1 MAFSDYKDLLPTTRV
16 VSMSDLGKVSSRP
29 KSTQNTVPNMSMD
42 QRIDEYMATSK
53 HPKGSST
60 SVSSTTSEPSKL
72 AANVPVATTA
82 PVSAHVPVAT
92 TAPVLAS
99 VTVSHAAVASRA
111 TSKVKS
117 AASNTMHTAK
127 IASANATS
135 TKATTLTASATSC
148 ALAPDFAAPSSPA
161 FPYASDNY
169 ASRSF
174 AMDKD
179 SYQGAKAHDAY
190 TQVWQEYDAVL
201 GAYDEAHLE
210 RVDTTAPH
218 TQSVDSTVPH
228 TQSVDTSAPHAQSA
242 AASAMHA
249 QSVDT
254 LASHPQSMVMPPQD
268 EKVATASED
277 GAASS
282 DLSASSKDNAS
293 GTLDERATWVDAT
306 GYGDSVCVATVQH
319 EQEIDDSV
327 FLSQDSFDGVLV
339 SEASAIGTHA
349 PSANAASSQSLSDNA
364 QNSGSA
370 LSSTTAQDSATSEN
384 EELDF
389 DGILEAYEALQSE
402 SDNDEHYTSLKG
414 KDLSSGKGMPL
425 LEIQGGYGR
434 ALRATDSTAGFSDEV
449 APWEQGIPEE
459 LRKFIKNRN
468 EEDDDGPKY
477 TELENKRAQEALIE
491 HERISAEGH
500 KRLSVLENTAQWH
513 VDPKERREPT
523 GIKYTRSSYMKP
535 RGADEKEYYSGLR
548 RDFGAA
554 LQEIL
559 RATRVHVSRI
569 EDRNYQ
575 KLCFME
581 TQDGERFKLSVFYNK
596 KDLVSF
602 VQTSSELED
611 AKEVFYLLKN
621 LVGSSIHNI
630 QLKSD
635 EQVEA
640 YIEQTERDSNRLLK
654 RNKNLTLVDEDS
666 ALKAVKNNQLSAQ
679 GSVEAGMGTLVPFA
693 KRLNNILTPLGFKV
707 GAIEDK
713 NYLKQVE
720 LVSPQGNQLK
730 LSVYYKGNDKISSFK
745 FNKMP
750 PEDMEILKL
759 CLQSFEEQ
767 LLNTPLDLF
776 KAKSMKRTLHTRN
789 QCFMSMAATL
799 NLSAQPLF
807 LT

>member
-16 VSMSDLGKVSSRP
+16 VSMSDLGKVLSRP

-60 SVSSTTSEPSKL
+60 FASSTTSEPSKL
-72 AANVPVATTA
+72 VANVPV
-82 PVSAHVPVAT
+82 SANVPASAST
-92 TAPVLAS
+92 PVLAS
-99 VTVSHAAVASRA
+99 ATVSSAAVASST

-117 AASNTMHTAK
+117 SASKTTHTAK
-127 IASANATS
+127 RGSANATS
-135 TKATTLTASATSC
+135 TKATALEASATPC
-148 ALAPDFAAPSSPA
+148 ALAPDVAAPSSPA
-161 FPYASDNY
+161 RPYASENY

-179 SYQGAKAHDAY
+179 SYQGAKSHDAY

-210 RVDTTAPH
+210 RVDTTDPH
-218 TQSVDSTVPH
+218 AQSVDSTVPH
-228 TQSVDTSAPHAQSA
+228 TQSVDTSVPHT
-242 AASAMHA
+242 
-249 QSVDT
+249 QSVD
-254 LASHPQSMVMPPQD
+254 ASASYPKSMVMPPQD
-268 EKVATASED
+268 EKVATGSED
-277 GAASS
+277 GAASNDLSSSS
-282 DLSASSKDNAS
+282 DLSASSEVNAS
-293 GTLDERATWVDAT
+293 GAGDERAPWDDAT
-306 GYGDSVCVATVQH
+306 GHGDSVCVATVQH

-327 FLSQDSFDGVLV
+327 FVAQDSFDGVLV
-339 SEASAIGTHA
+339 SEASAVGTHT

-370 LSSTTAQDSATSEN
+370 LSSSSAQDSAASED
-384 EELDF
+384 EDLDF

-402 SDNDEHYTSLKG
+402 SDNDEHYASLKG

-425 LEIQGGYGR
+425 LETQGGYGR

-468 EEDDDGPKY
+468 EEDDDVPKY

-513 VDPKERREPT
+513 VDPKERREST

-535 RGADEKEYYSGLR
+535 RGAEEKEYYSGER

-596 KDLVSF
+596 RDLVSF

-654 RNKNLTLVDEDS
+654 RNKNLTLVDEDT

-679 GSVEAGMGTLVPFA
+679 GSVEAGMGTVVPFA

-776 KAKSMKRTLHTRN
+776 KAKSMKRTLHSRN
-789 QCFMSMAATL
+789 QCSMNMGAV
-799 NLSAQPLF
+799 SAP
-807 LT
+807 

>member
-53 HPKGSST
+53 PPKGSST
-60 SVSSTTSEPSKL
+60 SASSTTTVPSKL
-72 AANVPVATTA
+72 AATA
-82 PVSAHVPVAT
+82 PVSANVPVAA
-92 TAPVLAS
+92 TANVLAS
-99 VTVSHAAVASRA
+99 ATVSSAVASST
-111 TSKVKS
+111 TSKIKS
-117 AASNTMHTAK
+117 SASKTTHTAK
-127 IASANATS
+127 RGSANANS
-135 TKATTLTASATSC
+135 TKATTLAASAPPC
-148 ALAPDFAAPSSPA
+148 ALAPDVAAPSSPA
-161 FPYASDNY
+161 HPYASDNY

-174 AMDKD
+174 AMDND
-179 SYQGAKAHDAY
+179 SYQGAKSHDAY

-218 TQSVDSTVPH
+218 AQSVDSTVPH
-228 TQSVDTSAPHAQSA
+228 TQSVDTL
-242 AASAMHA
+242 
-249 QSVDT
+249 D
-254 LASHPQSMVMPPQD
+254 SHPQRMVMHQQD
-268 EKVATASED
+268 DKVATASED
-277 GAASS
+277 GAASNDLSSSS
-282 DLSASSKDNAS
+282 DLSASSEVNAS
-293 GTLDERATWVDAT
+293 GAGDERAPWDDAT
-306 GYGDSVCVATVQH
+306 GHGDSVCVATVQH

-327 FLSQDSFDGVLV
+327 FVAQDSFDGVVV
-339 SEASAIGTHA
+339 SEASAVGTHT

-370 LSSTTAQDSATSEN
+370 LSSSSAQDSAASED
-384 EELDF
+384 EDLDF
-389 DGILEAYEALQSE
+389 AGILEAYEALQSE
-402 SDNDEHYTSLKG
+402 SDNDEHYASLKG

-425 LEIQGGYGR
+425 LETQGGYGR

-468 EEDDDGPKY
+468 EEDDDDGPKY

-513 VDPKERREPT
+513 VDPKERREST

-535 RGADEKEYYSGLR
+535 RGAEEKEYYSGER

-596 KDLVSF
+596 RDLVSF

-654 RNKNLTLVDEDS
+654 RNKNLTLVDEDT

-679 GSVEAGMGTLVPFA
+679 GSVEAGMGTVVPFA

-776 KAKSMKRTLHTRN
+776 KAKSMKRTLHSRN
-789 QCFMSMAATL
+789 QCSMNMGAV
-799 NLSAQPLF
+799 SAP
-807 LT
+807 

>member
-60 SVSSTTSEPSKL
+60 SASSTPHVPSKL
-72 AANVPVATTA
+72 VANVPVSTNVTVSTT
-82 PVSAHVPVAT
+82 P
-92 TAPVLAS
+92 PVLAS
-99 VTVSHAAVASRA
+99 ATVSSAVASST

-117 AASNTMHTAK
+117 SASKTTHTAK
-127 IASANATS
+127 RGSANANS
-135 TKATTLTASATSC
+135 TKATTLAASAPPC
-148 ALAPDFAAPSSPA
+148 ALAPDVAAPSSPA
-161 FPYASDNY
+161 HPYASDNY

-174 AMDKD
+174 AMDND
-179 SYQGAKAHDAY
+179 SYQGAKSHDAY

-210 RVDTTAPH
+210 RVDTTDPH
-218 TQSVDSTVPH
+218 AQSVDSTVPH
-228 TQSVDTSAPHAQSA
+228 TQSVD
-242 AASAMHA
+242 ASA
-249 QSVDT
+249 SY
-254 LASHPQSMVMPPQD
+254 PKSMVMPPQD
-268 EKVATASED
+268 EKVATGSED
-277 GAASS
+277 GAASNDLSSSS
-282 DLSASSKDNAS
+282 DLSASSEVNAS
-293 GTLDERATWVDAT
+293 GAGDERAPWDDAT
-306 GYGDSVCVATVQH
+306 GHGDSVCVATVQH

-327 FLSQDSFDGVLV
+327 FVAQDSFDGVVV
-339 SEASAIGTHA
+339 SEASAVGTHT

-364 QNSGSA
+364 QNSGST
-370 LSSTTAQDSATSEN
+370 LSSSSAQESAASED

-402 SDNDEHYTSLKG
+402 SDNDEHYASLKG

-425 LEIQGGYGR
+425 LETQGGYGR

-535 RGADEKEYYSGLR
+535 RGAEEKEYYSGER

-596 KDLVSF
+596 RDLVSF

-654 RNKNLTLVDEDS
+654 RNKNLTLVDEDT

-679 GSVEAGMGTLVPFA
+679 GSVEAGMGTVVPFA

-776 KAKSMKRTLHTRN
+776 KAKSMKRTLHSRN
-789 QCFMSMAATL
+789 
-799 NLSAQPLF
+799 
-807 LT
+807 

>member
-29 KSTQNTVPNMSMD
+29 RSTQNTVPNMSMD

-60 SVSSTTSEPSKL
+60 SASSTPHVPSKL
-72 AANVPVATTA
+72 VANVPE
-82 PVSAHVPVAT
+82 SANVPASAST
-92 TAPVLAS
+92 PVLAS
-99 VTVSHAAVASRA
+99 ATVSSAVASST

-117 AASNTMHTAK
+117 SASKTTHTAK
-127 IASANATS
+127 RGSANANS
-135 TKATTLTASATSC
+135 TKATTLAASATPC
-148 ALAPDFAAPSSPA
+148 ALAPDVAAPSSPL
-161 FPYASDNY
+161 PYASENY

-179 SYQGAKAHDAY
+179 SYQGAKSHDAY

-218 TQSVDSTVPH
+218 AKCVDSTVPH
-228 TQSVDTSAPHAQSA
+228 TQSVDTSAPHT
-242 AASAMHA
+242 
-249 QSVDT
+249 QSVD
-254 LASHPQSMVMPPQD
+254 ASASYPKSMAMPPQD
-268 EKVATASED
+268 EKVATGSED
-277 GAASS
+277 GAASN
-282 DLSASSKDNAS
+282 DLSASSEVNAS
-293 GTLDERATWVDAT
+293 GAGDERAPWDDAT
-306 GYGDSVCVATVQH
+306 GHGDSVCVATVQH
-319 EQEIDDSV
+319 EQKIDDSDFV
-327 FLSQDSFDGVLV
+327 AQDSFDGVVV

-349 PSANAASSQSLSDNA
+349 PSANAASSQSVADNA
-364 QNSGSA
+364 HNSGSS
-370 LSSTTAQDSATSEN
+370 LSSSSAQDSAASED
-384 EELDF
+384 EDLDF

-402 SDNDEHYTSLKG
+402 SDNDEHYASLKG

-425 LEIQGGYGR
+425 LETQGGYGR

-513 VDPKERREPT
+513 VDPKERREST

-535 RGADEKEYYSGLR
+535 RGAEEKEYYSGER

-596 KDLVSF
+596 RDLVSF

-654 RNKNLTLVDEDS
+654 RNKNLTLVDEDT

-679 GSVEAGMGTLVPFA
+679 GSVEAGMGTVVPFA

-776 KAKSMKRTLHTRN
+776 KAKSMKRTLHSRN
-789 QCFMSMAATL
+789 QCSMNMGAV
-799 NLSAQPLF
+799 SAP
-807 LT
+807 

>member
-29 KSTQNTVPNMSMD
+29 KSTQNTVPKMSMD

-60 SVSSTTSEPSKL
+60 SVSSTTPEPSKL

-82 PVSAHVPVAT
+82 PVSANAPVAA

-99 VTVSHAAVASRA
+99 ATVSHAAVASRA

-127 IASANATS
+127 IASANTTS

-210 RVDTTAPH
+210 RVDT
-218 TQSVDSTVPH
+218 
-228 TQSVDTSAPHAQSA
+228 SATNAQSA

-282 DLSASSKDNAS
+282 DLSESSKDNAS
-293 GTLDERATWVDAT
+293 GTLDERAPWDDAT

-364 QNSGSA
+364 QNSDSA
-370 LSSTTAQDSATSEN
+370 LSSTSTQDSAASEN

-402 SDNDEHYTSLKG
+402 SDNDERYASLKG

-477 TELENKRAQEALIE
+477 TELENKRAQ
-491 HERISAEGH
+491 
-500 KRLSVLENTAQWH
+500 
-513 VDPKERREPT
+513 D
-523 GIKYTRSSYMKP
+523 
-535 RGADEKEYYSGLR
+535 
-548 RDFGAA
+548 
-554 LQEIL
+554 
-559 RATRVHVSRI
+559 
-569 EDRNYQ
+569 
-575 KLCFME
+575 
-581 TQDGERFKLSVFYNK
+581 
-596 KDLVSF
+596 
-602 VQTSSELED
+602 
-611 AKEVFYLLKN
+611 
-621 LVGSSIHNI
+621 I
-630 QLKSD
+630 Q
-635 EQVEA
+635 
-640 YIEQTERDSNRLLK
+640 N
-654 RNKNLTLVDEDS
+654 
-666 ALKAVKNNQLSAQ
+666 
-679 GSVEAGMGTLVPFA
+679 
-693 KRLNNILTPLGFKV
+693 
-707 GAIEDK
+707 
-713 NYLKQVE
+713 
-720 LVSPQGNQLK
+720 
-730 LSVYYKGNDKISSFK
+730 
-745 FNKMP
+745 
-750 PEDMEILKL
+750 
-759 CLQSFEEQ
+759 
-767 LLNTPLDLF
+767 
-776 KAKSMKRTLHTRN
+776 H
-789 QCFMSMAATL
+789 
-799 NLSAQPLF
+799 
-807 LT
+807 

>member
-29 KSTQNTVPNMSMD
+29 RSTQNTVPNMSMD

-60 SVSSTTSEPSKL
+60 SASSTPHVPSKL
-72 AANVPVATTA
+72 VANVPE
-82 PVSAHVPVAT
+82 SANVPASAST
-92 TAPVLAS
+92 PVLAS
-99 VTVSHAAVASRA
+99 ATVSSAVASST

-117 AASNTMHTAK
+117 SASKTTHTAK
-127 IASANATS
+127 RGSANANS
-135 TKATTLTASATSC
+135 TKATTLAASAPPC
-148 ALAPDFAAPSSPA
+148 ALAPDVAAPSSPA
-161 FPYASDNY
+161 HPYASDNY

-179 SYQGAKAHDAY
+179 SYQGAKSHDAY

-218 TQSVDSTVPH
+218 AKCVDSTVPH
-228 TQSVDTSAPHAQSA
+228 TQSVDTSAPHT
-242 AASAMHA
+242 
-249 QSVDT
+249 QSVD
-254 LASHPQSMVMPPQD
+254 ASASYPKSMAMPPQD
-268 EKVATASED
+268 EKVATGSED
-277 GAASS
+277 GAESS
-282 DLSASSKDNAS
+282 DLSASSEVNAS
-293 GTLDERATWVDAT
+293 GAGDERAPWDDAT
-306 GYGDSVCVATVQH
+306 GHGDSVCVATVQH
-319 EQEIDDSV
+319 EQKIDDSDFV
-327 FLSQDSFDGVLV
+327 AQDSFDGVVV

-370 LSSTTAQDSATSEN
+370 LSSSSAQDSAASED
-384 EELDF
+384 EDLDF

-402 SDNDEHYTSLKG
+402 SDNDEHYASLKG

-425 LEIQGGYGR
+425 LETQGGYGR

-513 VDPKERREPT
+513 VDPKERREST

-535 RGADEKEYYSGLR
+535 RGAEEKEYYSGER

-596 KDLVSF
+596 RDLVSF

-654 RNKNLTLVDEDS
+654 RNKNLTLVDEDT

-679 GSVEAGMGTLVPFA
+679 GSVEAGMGTVVPFA

-776 KAKSMKRTLHTRN
+776 KAKSMKRTLHSRN
-789 QCFMSMAATL
+789 QCSMNMGAV
-799 NLSAQPLF
+799 SAPNAICNH
-807 LT
+807 

>member
-53 HPKGSST
+53 PPKGSST
-60 SVSSTTSEPSKL
+60 SASSTTTVPSKL
-72 AANVPVATTA
+72 AATA
-82 PVSAHVPVAT
+82 PVSANVPVAA
-92 TAPVLAS
+92 TANVLAS
-99 VTVSHAAVASRA
+99 ATVSSAVASST
-111 TSKVKS
+111 TSKIKS
-117 AASNTMHTAK
+117 SASKTTHTAK
-127 IASANATS
+127 RGSANANS
-135 TKATTLTASATSC
+135 TKATTLAASATPC
-148 ALAPDFAAPSSPA
+148 ALAPDVAAPSSPL
-161 FPYASDNY
+161 PYASENY

-174 AMDKD
+174 AMDND
-179 SYQGAKAHDAY
+179 SYKGAKAHDAY

-228 TQSVDTSAPHAQSA
+228 TQSVDTSVPHT
-242 AASAMHA
+242 
-249 QSVDT
+249 QSVD
-254 LASHPQSMVMPPQD
+254 ASASYPKSMVMPPQD
-268 EKVATASED
+268 EKVATGSED
-277 GAASS
+277 GAASNDLSSSS
-282 DLSASSKDNAS
+282 DLSASSEVNAS
-293 GTLDERATWVDAT
+293 GAGDERAPWDDAT
-306 GYGDSVCVATVQH
+306 GHGDSVCVATVQH

-327 FLSQDSFDGVLV
+327 FVAQDSFDGVVV
-339 SEASAIGTHA
+339 SEASAVGTHT

-364 QNSGSA
+364 QNSGST
-370 LSSTTAQDSATSEN
+370 LSSSYAQDSAASED
-384 EELDF
+384 EDLDF

-402 SDNDEHYTSLKG
+402 SDNDEHYASLKG

-425 LEIQGGYGR
+425 LETQGGYGR

-535 RGADEKEYYSGLR
+535 RGAEEKEYYSGER

-596 KDLVSF
+596 RDLVSF

-654 RNKNLTLVDEDS
+654 RNKNLTLVDEDT

-679 GSVEAGMGTLVPFA
+679 GSVEAGMGTVVPFA

-776 KAKSMKRTLHTRN
+776 KAKSMKRTLHSRN
-789 QCFMSMAATL
+789 
-799 NLSAQPLF
+799 
-807 LT
+807 

>member
-29 KSTQNTVPNMSMD
+29 RSTQNTVPNMSMD

-60 SVSSTTSEPSKL
+60 SASSTTSEPSKL
-72 AANVPVATTA
+72 VANVPV
-82 PVSAHVPVAT
+82 SANVPASAST
-92 TAPVLAS
+92 PVLAS
-99 VTVSHAAVASRA
+99 ATVSSAVASST

-117 AASNTMHTAK
+117 SASKTTHTAK
-127 IASANATS
+127 RGSANATS
-135 TKATTLTASATSC
+135 TKATALEASATPC
-148 ALAPDFAAPSSPA
+148 ALAPDVAAPSSPA
-161 FPYASDNY
+161 RPYASENY

-179 SYQGAKAHDAY
+179 SYQGAKSHDAY

-218 TQSVDSTVPH
+218 AQSVDSTVPH
-228 TQSVDTSAPHAQSA
+228 TQSVDTL
-242 AASAMHA
+242 
-249 QSVDT
+249 D
-254 LASHPQSMVMPPQD
+254 SHPQRMVMHQQD
-268 EKVATASED
+268 DKVATASED
-277 GAASS
+277 GAASNDLSSSS
-282 DLSASSKDNAS
+282 DLSASSEVNAS
-293 GTLDERATWVDAT
+293 GAGDERAPWDDAT
-306 GYGDSVCVATVQH
+306 GHGDSVCVATVQH
-319 EQEIDDSV
+319 EHEHEQKIDDSV
-327 FLSQDSFDGVLV
+327 FVAQDSFDGVLV

-370 LSSTTAQDSATSEN
+370 LSSSSAQDSAASED
-384 EELDF
+384 EDLDF

-402 SDNDEHYTSLKG
+402 SDNDEHYASLKG

-425 LEIQGGYGR
+425 LETQGGYGR

-468 EEDDDGPKY
+468 EEDDDDGPKY

-535 RGADEKEYYSGLR
+535 RGAEEKEYYSGER

-596 KDLVSF
+596 RDLVSF

-654 RNKNLTLVDEDS
+654 RNKNLTLVDEDT

-679 GSVEAGMGTLVPFA
+679 GSVEAGMGTVVPFA

-776 KAKSMKRTLHTRN
+776 KAKSMKRTLHSRN
-789 QCFMSMAATL
+789 QCSMNMGAV
-799 NLSAQPLF
+799 SAPNAICNH
-807 LT
+807 

>member
-29 KSTQNTVPNMSMD
+29 RSTQNTVPNMSMD

-60 SVSSTTSEPSKL
+60 SASSTPHVPSKLVANIPVSANVPASASTPVLASATVSSAVASSTTSKIKSSASK
-72 AANVPVATTA
+72 TT
-82 PVSAHVPVAT
+82 
-92 TAPVLAS
+92 
-99 VTVSHAAVASRA
+99 
-111 TSKVKS
+111 
-117 AASNTMHTAK
+117 HTAK
-127 IASANATS
+127 RGSANANS
-135 TKATTLTASATSC
+135 TKDTALSALATPC
-148 ALAPDFAAPSSPA
+148 ALAPDVAAPSSPA
-161 FPYASDNY
+161 HPYASENY

-179 SYQGAKAHDAY
+179 SYQGAKSHDAY

-210 RVDTTAPH
+210 RVDTTDPH
-218 TQSVDSTVPH
+218 AQSVDSTVPH
-228 TQSVDTSAPHAQSA
+228 TQSVDTSVPHT
-242 AASAMHA
+242 
-249 QSVDT
+249 QSVD
-254 LASHPQSMVMPPQD
+254 ASASYPKSMVMPPQD
-268 EKVATASED
+268 EKVATGSED
-277 GAASS
+277 GAASNDLSSSS
-282 DLSASSKDNAS
+282 DLSASSEVNAS
-293 GTLDERATWVDAT
+293 GAGDERAPWDDAT
-306 GYGDSVCVATVQH
+306 GHGDSVCVATVQYEH

-327 FLSQDSFDGVLV
+327 FVAQDSFDGVVV
-339 SEASAIGTHA
+339 SEASTIGTHA

-370 LSSTTAQDSATSEN
+370 LSSSSAQDSAASED
-384 EELDF
+384 EDLDF

-402 SDNDEHYTSLKG
+402 SDNDEHYASLKG

-425 LEIQGGYGR
+425 LETQGGYGR

-468 EEDDDGPKY
+468 EEDDEGPKY

-513 VDPKERREPT
+513 VDPKERREST

-535 RGADEKEYYSGLR
+535 RGAEEKEYYSGER

-581 TQDGERFKLSVFYNK
+581 TQDGDRFKLSVFYNK
-596 KDLVSF
+596 RDLVSF

-654 RNKNLTLVDEDS
+654 RNKNLTLVDEDT

-679 GSVEAGMGTLVPFA
+679 GSVEAGMGTVVPFA

-776 KAKSMKRTLHTRN
+776 KAKSMKRTLHSRK
-789 QCFMSMAATL
+789 QCSMNMGAV
-799 NLSAQPLF
+799 SAPNAICNH
-807 LT
+807 

>member
-29 KSTQNTVPNMSMD
+29 RSTQNTVPNMSMD

-60 SVSSTTSEPSKL
+60 SASSTPHVPSKL
-72 AANVPVATTA
+72 VANVPV
-82 PVSAHVPVAT
+82 SANVPASAST
-92 TAPVLAS
+92 PVLAS
-99 VTVSHAAVASRA
+99 ATVSSVVASST

-117 AASNTMHTAK
+117 SASKTTHTAK
-127 IASANATS
+127 RGSANANS
-135 TKATTLTASATSC
+135 TRATTLAASAPPC
-148 ALAPDFAAPSSPA
+148 ALAPDVAAPSSPA
-161 FPYASDNY
+161 HPYASDNY

-179 SYQGAKAHDAY
+179 CYQGAKSHDAY

-210 RVDTTAPH
+210 RVDTTDPH
-218 TQSVDSTVPH
+218 AQSVDSTVPH
-228 TQSVDTSAPHAQSA
+228 TQSVD
-242 AASAMHA
+242 ASA
-249 QSVDT
+249 SY
-254 LASHPQSMVMPPQD
+254 PKSMVMPPQD
-268 EKVATASED
+268 EKVATGSED
-277 GAASS
+277 GAASNDLSTSS
-282 DLSASSKDNAS
+282 DLSASSEVNAS
-293 GTLDERATWVDAT
+293 GAGDERAPWDDAT
-306 GYGDSVCVATVQH
+306 GHGDSVCVATVQH

-327 FLSQDSFDGVLV
+327 FVAQDSFDGVVV
-339 SEASAIGTHA
+339 SEASAVGTHT
-349 PSANAASSQSLSDNA
+349 PSANAASSQSVADNA
-364 QNSGSA
+364 HNSGSS
-370 LSSTTAQDSATSEN
+370 LSTSSLQESAASED
-384 EELDF
+384 EDLDF

-402 SDNDEHYTSLKG
+402 SDNDEHYASLKG

-425 LEIQGGYGR
+425 LETQGGYGR

-513 VDPKERREPT
+513 VDPKERREST

-535 RGADEKEYYSGLR
+535 RGAEEKEYYSGER
-548 RDFGAA
+548 RNFGAA

-596 KDLVSF
+596 RDLVSF

-654 RNKNLTLVDEDS
+654 RNKNLTLVDEDT

-679 GSVEAGMGTLVPFA
+679 GSVEAGMGTVVPFA

-776 KAKSMKRTLHTRN
+776 KAKSMKRTLHSRN
-789 QCFMSMAATL
+789 
-799 NLSAQPLF
+799 
-807 LT
+807 

>member
-29 KSTQNTVPNMSMD
+29 RSTQNTVPNMSME

-53 HPKGSST
+53 PPKGSST
-60 SVSSTTSEPSKL
+60 SASSTPHVPSKL
-72 AANVPVATTA
+72 AATA
-82 PVSAHVPVAT
+82 PVSANVPVST

-99 VTVSHAAVASRA
+99 ATVSSAAVASST

-117 AASNTMHTAK
+117 SASKTTHTAK
-127 IASANATS
+127 RGSANATS
-135 TKATTLTASATSC
+135 TKATALEASATPC
-148 ALAPDFAAPSSPA
+148 ALAPDVAAPSSPA
-161 FPYASDNY
+161 RPYASENY

-179 SYQGAKAHDAY
+179 SYQGAKSHDAY

-218 TQSVDSTVPH
+218 AHSVDASTTH
-228 TQSVDTSAPHAQSA
+228 AQSVDTSAPHT
-242 AASAMHA
+242 
-249 QSVDT
+249 QSVD
-254 LASHPQSMVMPPQD
+254 ASASYPKSMVMHPQD
-268 EKVATASED
+268 DKVATGSED
-277 GAASS
+277 GAASNDLSSSS
-282 DLSASSKDNAS
+282 DLSASSEVNAS
-293 GTLDERATWVDAT
+293 GAGDERAPWDDAT
-306 GYGDSVCVATVQH
+306 GHGDSVCVATVQH

-327 FLSQDSFDGVLV
+327 FVAQDSFDGVLV
-339 SEASAIGTHA
+339 SEASALGTHA

-364 QNSGSA
+364 QNSGST
-370 LSSTTAQDSATSEN
+370 LSSSSAQNSAASED

-402 SDNDEHYTSLKG
+402 SDNDEHYASLKG

-425 LEIQGGYGR
+425 LETQGGYGR

-535 RGADEKEYYSGLR
+535 RGAEEKEYYSGER

-581 TQDGERFKLSVFYNK
+581 TQDGDRFKLSVFYNK
-596 KDLVSF
+596 RDLVSF

-654 RNKNLTLVDEDS
+654 RNKNLTLVDEDT

-679 GSVEAGMGTLVPFA
+679 GSVEAGMGTVVPFA

-776 KAKSMKRTLHTRN
+776 KAKSMKRTLHSRN
-789 QCFMSMAATL
+789 QCSMNMGAV
-799 NLSAQPLF
+799 SAP
-807 LT
+807 

>member
-42 QRIDEYMATSK
+42 QRIDEYIATSK

-60 SVSSTTSEPSKL
+60 SASSTPHVPSKL

-82 PVSAHVPVAT
+82 PVSANAPVAATAPVSANVPVAA

-99 VTVSHAAVASRA
+99 ATVSHAAVASRA

-148 ALAPDFAAPSSPA
+148 ALAPVFAAPSSPA

-210 RVDTTAPH
+210 I
-218 TQSVDSTVPH
+218 
-228 TQSVDTSAPHAQSA
+228 VDTSATNAQSA
-242 AASAMHA
+242 
-249 QSVDT
+249 DT

-282 DLSASSKDNAS
+282 DLSESSKDNAS
-293 GTLDERATWVDAT
+293 GTLDERAPWDDAT

-327 FLSQDSFDGVLV
+327 YLSQDSFDGVLV

-370 LSSTTAQDSATSEN
+370 LSSTSAQDSAASEN

-402 SDNDEHYTSLKG
+402 SDNDERYASLKG

-434 ALRATDSTAGFSDEV
+434 ALRATDSTAGFSDDV

-654 RNKNLTLVDEDS
+654 RNKNLTLVDEDT

-679 GSVEAGMGTLVPFA
+679 GSVEAGMGTVVPFA

-720 LVSPQGNQLK
+720 LVSPKGNQLK

-750 PEDMEILKL
+750 SEDMEILKL

-789 QCFMSMAATL
+789 QCFMSMPAIGA
-799 NLSAQPLF
+799 P
-807 LT
+807 

>member
-29 KSTQNTVPNMSMD
+29 KSTQNTVPNMSME

-60 SVSSTTSEPSKL
+60 SASSPTPEPSKL
-72 AANVPVATTA
+72 AANVPVAATA
-82 PVSAHVPVAT
+82 PVSA

-99 VTVSHAAVASRA
+99 TTVSSAVASST

-117 AASNTMHTAK
+117 SASKTMHTAK
-127 IASANATS
+127 SASANATS
-135 TKATTLTASATSC
+135 TKATVLEASAPPCT
-148 ALAPDFAAPSSPA
+148 LAPDVAAPSSPA
-161 FPYASDNY
+161 HLYVSENY

-174 AMDKD
+174 AMDND
-179 SYQGAKAHDAY
+179 SYKGAKAHDAY

-218 TQSVDSTVPH
+218 AKSVDSTVPH

-242 AASAMHA
+242 DAS
-249 QSVDT
+249 
-254 LASHPQSMVMPPQD
+254 ASHPKSMVMPPQD
-268 EKVATASED
+268 KKVATDSED
-277 GAASS
+277 GAASN
-282 DLSASSKDNAS
+282 DLSASSEVNAS
-293 GTLDERATWVDAT
+293 GAGDERAPWDDAT
-306 GYGDSVCVATVQH
+306 GHGDSVCVATVQH
-319 EQEIDDSV
+319 EQKIDDSV
-327 FLSQDSFDGVLV
+327 FVAQDSFDGVVV
-339 SEASAIGTHA
+339 SEASAVGTHT

-364 QNSGSA
+364 QNSGST
-370 LSSTTAQDSATSEN
+370 LSSSSAQNSAASED

-402 SDNDEHYTSLKG
+402 SDNDEHYASLKG

-425 LEIQGGYGR
+425 LETQGGYGR

-513 VDPKERREPT
+513 VDPKERREST

-535 RGADEKEYYSGLR
+535 RGAEEKEYYSGLR

-596 KDLVSF
+596 RDLVSF

-640 YIEQTERDSNRLLK
+640 YIEQNERDSNRLLK
-654 RNKNLTLVDEDS
+654 RNKNLTLVDEDT

-679 GSVEAGMGTLVPFA
+679 GSVEAGMGTVVPFA

-776 KAKSMKRTLHTRN
+776 KAKSMKRTLHSRN
-789 QCFMSMAATL
+789 
-799 NLSAQPLF
+799 
-807 LT
+807 

>member
-60 SVSSTTSEPSKL
+60 FASSTTSEPSKL
-72 AANVPVATTA
+72 AAAALVSANVPVSATA
-82 PVSAHVPVAT
+82 PVSANVPASAST
-92 TAPVLAS
+92 PVLAS
-99 VTVSHAAVASRA
+99 ATVSSAAVDSST

-117 AASNTMHTAK
+117 SASKTTHTAK
-127 IASANATS
+127 IASANANS
-135 TKATTLTASATSC
+135 TKDTALS
-148 ALAPDFAAPSSPA
+148 ALATPCASSPAVAAPSSPA
-161 FPYASDNY
+161 RSYASENY

-174 AMDKD
+174 AMDND
-179 SYQGAKAHDAY
+179 SYKGAKAHDAY

-210 RVDTTAPH
+210 RVDISAPH
-218 TQSVDSTVPH
+218 AQSVDSTVPH

-242 AASAMHA
+242 DAS
-249 QSVDT
+249 
-254 LASHPQSMVMPPQD
+254 ASHPKSMVMHPQD
-268 EKVATASED
+268 DKVATGSDD
-277 GAASS
+277 GAASN
-282 DLSASSKDNAS
+282 DLSASRDLSASGEVNAS
-293 GTLDERATWVDAT
+293 GAGDERAPWDDAT
-306 GYGDSVCVATVQH
+306 GHGDSVCVATVQH
-319 EQEIDDSV
+319 EQDHEQKIDDSV
-327 FLSQDSFDGVLV
+327 FVAQDSFDGVVV

-349 PSANAASSQSLSDNA
+349 PSANAVNSQSLSDNA
-364 QNSGSA
+364 KNSGSA
-370 LSSTTAQDSATSEN
+370 LSSSSAQESAASED

-402 SDNDEHYTSLKG
+402 SDNDEHYASLKG

-425 LEIQGGYGR
+425 LETQGGYGR

-535 RGADEKEYYSGLR
+535 RGTEEKEYYSGER

-596 KDLVSF
+596 RDLVSF

-654 RNKNLTLVDEDS
+654 RNKNLTLVDEDT

-679 GSVEAGMGTLVPFA
+679 GSVEAGMGTVVPFA

-730 LSVYYKGNDKISSFK
+730 LSVYYKGNEKISSFK

-750 PEDMEILKL
+750 PEDMETLKL

-776 KAKSMKRTLHTRN
+776 KAKSMKRTLHSRN
-789 QCFMSMAATL
+789 
-799 NLSAQPLF
+799 
-807 LT
+807 

>member
-29 KSTQNTVPNMSMD
+29 KSTQNIVPNMSMD

-60 SVSSTTSEPSKL
+60 FASSTTSEPSKL
-72 AANVPVATTA
+72 AANVPV
-82 PVSAHVPVAT
+82 SANVPASAST
-92 TAPVLAS
+92 PVLAS
-99 VTVSHAAVASRA
+99 ATVSSAVASST

-117 AASNTMHTAK
+117 SASKTTHTAK
-127 IASANATS
+127 RGSANANS
-135 TKATTLTASATSC
+135 TKATTLAASAPPC
-148 ALAPDFAAPSSPA
+148 ALAPDVAAPSSPA
-161 FPYASDNY
+161 HPYASDNY

-179 SYQGAKAHDAY
+179 SYQGAKSHDAY

-210 RVDTTAPH
+210 RVDTTDPH
-218 TQSVDSTVPH
+218 AQSVDTSVPH
-228 TQSVDTSAPHAQSA
+228 TQSVD
-242 AASAMHA
+242 ASA
-249 QSVDT
+249 SY
-254 LASHPQSMVMPPQD
+254 PKSMVMPPQD
-268 EKVATASED
+268 EKVATGSED
-277 GAASS
+277 GAESS
-282 DLSASSKDNAS
+282 DLSASSEVNAS
-293 GTLDERATWVDAT
+293 GAGDERAPWDDAT
-306 GYGDSVCVATVQH
+306 GHGDSVCVATVHHEQ
-319 EQEIDDSV
+319 EQEIDDPV
-327 FLSQDSFDGVLV
+327 FVAQDSFDGVLV

-370 LSSTTAQDSATSEN
+370 LSSSSAQDSAASED
-384 EELDF
+384 EDLDF

-402 SDNDEHYTSLKG
+402 SDNDEHYASLKG

-425 LEIQGGYGR
+425 LETQGGYGR

-468 EEDDDGPKY
+468 EEDDDDGPKY

-535 RGADEKEYYSGLR
+535 RGAEEKEYYSGERL
-548 RDFGAA
+548 DFGAA

-596 KDLVSF
+596 RDLVSF

-640 YIEQTERDSNRLLK
+640 YIEQNERDSNRLLK
-654 RNKNLTLVDEDS
+654 RNKNLTLVDEDT

-679 GSVEAGMGTLVPFA
+679 GSVEAGMGTVVPFA

-776 KAKSMKRTLHTRN
+776 KAKSMKRTLHSRN
-789 QCFMSMAATL
+789 QCSMNMGAV
-799 NLSAQPLF
+799 SAP
-807 LT
+807 

>member
-60 SVSSTTSEPSKL
+60 SVSSTTPEPSKL
-72 AANVPVATTA
+72 AANVPVAATA

-92 TAPVLAS
+92 TAPVSAS
-99 VTVSHAAVASRA
+99 ATVSHAAVASRA

-148 ALAPDFAAPSSPA
+148 ALAPVFAAPSSPA

-210 RVDTTAPH
+210 RVDT
-218 TQSVDSTVPH
+218 
-228 TQSVDTSAPHAQSA
+228 SATNAQSA

-268 EKVATASED
+268 ENVATASED
-277 GAASS
+277 EAASS
-282 DLSASSKDNAS
+282 DLPASSKDNVS
-293 GTLDERATWVDAT
+293 GTLDERAPWDDAT
-306 GYGDSVCVATVQH
+306 GYGDSVCVASVQH

-370 LSSTTAQDSATSEN
+370 LSSTSAQDSAASEN

-402 SDNDEHYTSLKG
+402 GGNEEHYASLKG

-500 KRLSVLENTAQWH
+500 KRLSALENTAQWH
-513 VDPKERREPT
+513 VDPKVRREPT

-640 YIEQTERDSNRLLK
+640 YIEQTQRDSNRLLK
-654 RNKNLTLVDEDS
+654 RNKNLTLVDEDT

-679 GSVEAGMGTLVPFA
+679 GSVEAGMGTVVPFA

-789 QCFMSMAATL
+789 QCSMSIVAI
-799 NLSAQPLF
+799 SAP
-807 LT
+807 

>member
-29 KSTQNTVPNMSMD
+29 RSTQNTVPNMSMD

-60 SVSSTTSEPSKL
+60 FASSTTSEPLKL
-72 AANVPVATTA
+72 AANVPV
-82 PVSAHVPVAT
+82 SANVPASAST
-92 TAPVLAS
+92 PVLAS
-99 VTVSHAAVASRA
+99 ATVSSAVASST

-117 AASNTMHTAK
+117 SASKTTHTAK
-127 IASANATS
+127 RGSANANS
-135 TKATTLTASATSC
+135 TKATTLAASAPPC
-148 ALAPDFAAPSSPA
+148 ALAPDVAAPSSPA
-161 FPYASDNY
+161 HPYASDNY

-179 SYQGAKAHDAY
+179 SYQGAKSHDAY

-218 TQSVDSTVPH
+218 A
-228 TQSVDTSAPHAQSA
+228 QSVDTSVPHTQCVD
-242 AASAMHA
+242 ASA
-249 QSVDT
+249 SY
-254 LASHPQSMVMPPQD
+254 PKSMVMPPQD
-268 EKVATASED
+268 EKVATGSED
-277 GAASS
+277 GAASNDLSSSS
-282 DLSASSKDNAS
+282 DLSASSEVNAS
-293 GTLDERATWVDAT
+293 GAGDERAPWDDAT
-306 GYGDSVCVATVQH
+306 GHGDSVCVATVHHEQ

-327 FLSQDSFDGVLV
+327 FVAQDSFDGVLV

-370 LSSTTAQDSATSEN
+370 LSSSSAQDSAASED

-402 SDNDEHYTSLKG
+402 SDNDEHYASLKG

-425 LEIQGGYGR
+425 LETQGGYGR

-459 LRKFIKNRN
+459 LRKFIKNKN

-513 VDPKERREPT
+513 VDPKERREST

-535 RGADEKEYYSGLR
+535 RGAEEKEYYSGER

-581 TQDGERFKLSVFYNK
+581 TQDGDRFKLSVFYNK
-596 KDLVSF
+596 RDLVSF

-654 RNKNLTLVDEDS
+654 RNKNLTLVDEDT

-679 GSVEAGMGTLVPFA
+679 GSVEAGMGTVVPFA

-776 KAKSMKRTLHTRN
+776 KAKSMKRTLHSRN
-789 QCFMSMAATL
+789 
-799 NLSAQPLF
+799 
-807 LT
+807 

>member
-60 SVSSTTSEPSKL
+60 FASSTTSEPSKL
-72 AANVPVATTA
+72 AATALVSANVPV
-82 PVSAHVPVAT
+82 SA

-99 VTVSHAAVASRA
+99 ATVSSAVASST

-117 AASNTMHTAK
+117 SASKTTHTAK
-127 IASANATS
+127 RGSSNAAS
-135 TKATTLTASATSC
+135 TKATTLAASVTPC
-148 ALAPDFAAPSSPA
+148 ALAPDVAAPSSPA
-161 FPYASDNY
+161 RPYVSENY

-210 RVDTTAPH
+210 RVDTTATH
-218 TQSVDSTVPH
+218 AKSADNTVPH
-228 TQSVDTSAPHAQSA
+228 TQSVDTL
-242 AASAMHA
+242 
-249 QSVDT
+249 D
-254 LASHPQSMVMPPQD
+254 SHPQRMVMHQQD
-268 EKVATASED
+268 DKVATASED

-282 DLSASSKDNAS
+282 DLSASGEVNAS
-293 GTLDERATWVDAT
+293 GAGDERAPWDDAT
-306 GYGDSVCVATVQH
+306 GHGDSVCVATVHHEQ

-327 FLSQDSFDGVLV
+327 FVAQDSFDGVVV
-339 SEASAIGTHA
+339 SEASAIGSHA

-364 QNSGSA
+364 QNSGST
-370 LSSTTAQDSATSEN
+370 LSSSSAQNSAASED

-402 SDNDEHYTSLKG
+402 SDNDEHYASLKG

-425 LEIQGGYGR
+425 LETQGGYGR

-500 KRLSVLENTAQWH
+500 KRLSVLENTAKWH

-535 RGADEKEYYSGLR
+535 RGAEEKEYYSGER

-596 KDLVSF
+596 RDLVSF

-654 RNKNLTLVDEDS
+654 RNKNLTLVDEDT

-679 GSVEAGMGTLVPFA
+679 GSVEAGMGTVVPFA

-730 LSVYYKGNDKISSFK
+730 LSVYYKGNEKISSFK

-776 KAKSMKRTLHTRN
+776 KAKSMKRTLHSRN
-789 QCFMSMAATL
+789 QCSMNMGAV
-799 NLSAQPLF
+799 SAPNAICNH
-807 LT
+807 

>member
-29 KSTQNTVPNMSMD
+29 RSAQNTVPNMSMD

-60 SVSSTTSEPSKL
+60 SASSTTSEPSKL
-72 AANVPVATTA
+72 VANVPVSTNVTVSTT
-82 PVSAHVPVAT
+82 P
-92 TAPVLAS
+92 PVLAS
-99 VTVSHAAVASRA
+99 ATVSSAVASST
-111 TSKVKS
+111 TSKIKLS
-117 AASNTMHTAK
+117 ASKTTHTAK
-127 IASANATS
+127 RGSSNANSTKDTALSASAPP
-135 TKATTLTASATSC
+135 C
-148 ALAPDFAAPSSPA
+148 ALAPDVAAPSSPA
-161 FPYASDNY
+161 RPYASENY

-179 SYQGAKAHDAY
+179 SYQGAKSHDAY

-218 TQSVDSTVPH
+218 AQSVDTSVPH
-228 TQSVDTSAPHAQSA
+228 TQSVD
-242 AASAMHA
+242 ASA
-249 QSVDT
+249 SY
-254 LASHPQSMVMPPQD
+254 PKSMVMPPQD
-268 EKVATASED
+268 EKVATDSED

-282 DLSASSKDNAS
+282 DLSASSEVNAS
-293 GTLDERATWVDAT
+293 GAGDERAPWDDAT
-306 GYGDSVCVATVQH
+306 GHGDSVCVATVQH

-327 FLSQDSFDGVLV
+327 FVAQDSFDGVVV

-370 LSSTTAQDSATSEN
+370 LSSSSAQDSAASED
-384 EELDF
+384 EDLDF

-402 SDNDEHYTSLKG
+402 SDNDEHYASLKG

-425 LEIQGGYGR
+425 LETQGGYGR

-513 VDPKERREPT
+513 VDPKERREST

-535 RGADEKEYYSGLR
+535 RGAEEKEYYSGER

-596 KDLVSF
+596 RDLVSF

-654 RNKNLTLVDEDS
+654 RNKNLTLVDEDT

-679 GSVEAGMGTLVPFA
+679 GSVEAGMGTVVPFA

-776 KAKSMKRTLHTRN
+776 KAKSMKRTLHSRN
-789 QCFMSMAATL
+789 
-799 NLSAQPLF
+799 
-807 LT
+807 

>member
-60 SVSSTTSEPSKL
+60 SASSTTPVPSKL
-72 AANVPVATTA
+72 AATA
-82 PVSAHVPVAT
+82 PVSANVPVST

-99 VTVSHAAVASRA
+99 ATVSSAAVASST

-117 AASNTMHTAK
+117 SASKTTHTAK
-127 IASANATS
+127 RGSANATS
-135 TKATTLTASATSC
+135 TKATALEASATPC
-148 ALAPDFAAPSSPA
+148 ALAPDVAAPSSPA
-161 FPYASDNY
+161 RPYASENY

-179 SYQGAKAHDAY
+179 SYQGAKSHDAY

-218 TQSVDSTVPH
+218 AHSVDASTTH
-228 TQSVDTSAPHAQSA
+228 AQSVDTSAPHT
-242 AASAMHA
+242 
-249 QSVDT
+249 QSVD
-254 LASHPQSMVMPPQD
+254 ASASYPKSMVMHPQD
-268 EKVATASED
+268 DKVATGSED
-277 GAASS
+277 GAASNDLSSSS
-282 DLSASSKDNAS
+282 DLSASSEVNAS
-293 GTLDERATWVDAT
+293 GAGDERAPWDDAT
-306 GYGDSVCVATVQH
+306 GHGDSVCVATVQH

-327 FLSQDSFDGVLV
+327 FVAQDSFDGVLV
-339 SEASAIGTHA
+339 SEASALGTHA

-364 QNSGSA
+364 QNSGST
-370 LSSTTAQDSATSEN
+370 LSSSSAQNSAASED

-402 SDNDEHYTSLKG
+402 SDNDEHYASLKG

-425 LEIQGGYGR
+425 LETQGGYGR

-535 RGADEKEYYSGLR
+535 RGAEEKEYYSGER

-581 TQDGERFKLSVFYNK
+581 TQDGDRFKLSVFYNK
-596 KDLVSF
+596 RDLVSF

-654 RNKNLTLVDEDS
+654 RNKNLTLVDEDT

-679 GSVEAGMGTLVPFA
+679 GSVEAGMGTVVPFA

-776 KAKSMKRTLHTRN
+776 KAKSMKRTLHSRN
-789 QCFMSMAATL
+789 
-799 NLSAQPLF
+799 
-807 LT
+807 

>member
-29 KSTQNTVPNMSMD
+29 RSTQNTVPNMSMD

-53 HPKGSST
+53 LPKGSST
-60 SVSSTTSEPSKL
+60 SASSTTSVPSKL
-72 AANVPVATTA
+72 VANVPV
-82 PVSAHVPVAT
+82 SANVPASAST
-92 TAPVLAS
+92 PVLAS
-99 VTVSHAAVASRA
+99 ATVSSAAVASST

-117 AASNTMHTAK
+117 SASKTTHTAK
-127 IASANATS
+127 RGSANANS
-135 TKATTLTASATSC
+135 TKATTLAASAPPC
-148 ALAPDFAAPSSPA
+148 ALAPDVAAPSSPA
-161 FPYASDNY
+161 HPYASDNY

-174 AMDKD
+174 AMDND
-179 SYQGAKAHDAY
+179 SYKGAKSHDAY

-218 TQSVDSTVPH
+218 AKCVDSTVPH
-228 TQSVDTSAPHAQSA
+228 TQSVDTSAPHT
-242 AASAMHA
+242 
-249 QSVDT
+249 QSVD
-254 LASHPQSMVMPPQD
+254 ASASYPKSMVMPPQD
-268 EKVATASED
+268 EKVATDSED
-277 GAASS
+277 GAASNDLSSSS
-282 DLSASSKDNAS
+282 DLSASSEVNAS
-293 GTLDERATWVDAT
+293 GAGDERAPWDDAT
-306 GYGDSVCVATVQH
+306 GHGDSVCVATVQH

-327 FLSQDSFDGVLV
+327 FVAQDSFDGVVV

-370 LSSTTAQDSATSEN
+370 LSSSSAQDGAASED

-402 SDNDEHYTSLKG
+402 SDNDEHYASLKG

-425 LEIQGGYGR
+425 LETQGGYGR

-523 GIKYTRSSYMKP
+523 GIKCTRSSYMKP
-535 RGADEKEYYSGLR
+535 RGAEEKEYYSGER

-596 KDLVSF
+596 RDLVSF

-654 RNKNLTLVDEDS
+654 RNKNLTLVDEDT

-679 GSVEAGMGTLVPFA
+679 GSVEAGMGTVVPFA

-776 KAKSMKRTLHTRN
+776 KAKSMKRTLHSRN
-789 QCFMSMAATL
+789 
-799 NLSAQPLF
+799 
-807 LT
+807 

>member
-16 VSMSDLGKVSSRP
+16 VIMSDLGKVSSRP

-60 SVSSTTSEPSKL
+60 SALSTTPVPSKI
-72 AANVPVATTA
+72 AATATVSANVPL
-82 PVSAHVPVAT
+82 SAST
-92 TAPVLAS
+92 PVLATA
-99 VTVSHAAVASRA
+99 TVSSAVASST

-117 AASNTMHTAK
+117 SVSKTVHTAK
-127 IASANATS
+127 SASANATS
-135 TKATTLTASATSC
+135 TKATALEASAPPCT
-148 ALAPDFAAPSSPA
+148 LAPDVAAPSSPL
-161 FPYASDNY
+161 PYASDNY

-218 TQSVDSTVPH
+218 
-228 TQSVDTSAPHAQSA
+228 AQSA
-242 AASAMHA
+242 DAS
-249 QSVDT
+249 
-254 LASHPQSMVMPPQD
+254 ASHPKSMVMHPQD
-268 EKVATASED
+268 KKVATGSDD
-277 GAASS
+277 GAASN
-282 DLSASSKDNAS
+282 DLSASSEVNAS
-293 GTLDERATWVDAT
+293 GAGDERAPWDDAT
-306 GYGDSVCVATVQH
+306 GHGDSVCVATVHH
-319 EQEIDDSV
+319 EQEPEIDDSV
-327 FLSQDSFDGVLV
+327 FVAQDSFDGVVV
-339 SEASAIGTHA
+339 SEASAVGTHT

-364 QNSGSA
+364 QNSGST
-370 LSSTTAQDSATSEN
+370 LSSSSAQNSAASGD

-402 SDNDEHYTSLKG
+402 SDNDEHYASLKG

-425 LEIQGGYGR
+425 LETQGGYGR
-434 ALRATDSTAGFSDEV
+434 ALRATDSTEGFSDEV

-513 VDPKERREPT
+513 VDPKERREST

-535 RGADEKEYYSGLR
+535 RGAEEKEYYSGER

-596 KDLVSF
+596 RDLVSF
-602 VQTSSELED
+602 IQTSSELED

-654 RNKNLTLVDEDS
+654 RNKNLTLVDEDT

-679 GSVEAGMGTLVPFA
+679 GSVEAGMGTVVPFA

-776 KAKSMKRTLHTRN
+776 KAKSMKRTLHSRN
-789 QCFMSMAATL
+789 QCSMNIGAI
-799 NLSAQPLF
+799 SAPNAICNPRAKRRLLRAVHGF
-807 LT
+807 RS

>member
-53 HPKGSST
+53 PPKGSST
-60 SVSSTTSEPSKL
+60 SASSTTPEPSKL
-72 AANVPVATTA
+72 AANVPVSANIPVAATA
-82 PVSAHVPVAT
+82 P
-92 TAPVLAS
+92 
-99 VTVSHAAVASRA
+99 VSHAAVASS
-111 TSKVKS
+111 TTCKVKS
-117 AASNTMHTAK
+117 SASKTMHTAK
-127 IASANATS
+127 IASANAAS
-135 TKATTLTASATSC
+135 TKATTLAASATPC
-148 ALAPDFAAPSSPA
+148 ASAPDVAAPSSPTR
-161 FPYASDNY
+161 PYASDNY

-218 TQSVDSTVPH
+218 AQIVDS
-228 TQSVDTSAPHAQSA
+228 
-242 AASAMHA
+242 
-249 QSVDT
+249 
-254 LASHPQSMVMPPQD
+254 LALHPQSMVMPPQD
-268 EKVATASED
+268 EKVATGSQDE
-277 GAASS
+277 AASS
-282 DLSASSKDNAS
+282 EVNAS
-293 GTLDERATWVDAT
+293 GAGDERAPWDDAT
-306 GYGDSVCVATVQH
+306 GHGDSVCVATMHQEQEQ
-319 EQEIDDSV
+319 EQEISDSV
-327 FLSQDSFDGVLV
+327 FEAQDSFDGVVV
-339 SEASAIGTHA
+339 SEASAICTHA
-349 PSANAASSQSLSDNA
+349 PSANAASSQSMADNA
-364 QNSGSA
+364 QNSCSA
-370 LSSTTAQDSATSEN
+370 LSSSSAQESAASDD

-402 SDNDEHYTSLKG
+402 SDNDEHYASLKG

-425 LEIQGGYGR
+425 LEMQGGYGR

-535 RGADEKEYYSGLR
+535 RGAEEKEYYSGER

-596 KDLVSF
+596 RDLVSF

-654 RNKNLTLVDEDS
+654 RNKNLTLVDEDT

-679 GSVEAGMGTLVPFA
+679 GSVEAGMGTVVPFA

-776 KAKSMKRTLHTRN
+776 KAKSMKRTLHSRN
-789 QCFMSMAATL
+789 
-799 NLSAQPLF
+799 
-807 LT
+807 

>member
-29 KSTQNTVPNMSMD
+29 RSTQNTVPNMSMD

-60 SVSSTTSEPSKL
+60 SASSTPHVPSKL
-72 AANVPVATTA
+72 VANVPE
-82 PVSAHVPVAT
+82 SANVPASAST
-92 TAPVLAS
+92 PVLAS
-99 VTVSHAAVASRA
+99 ATVSSAVASST

-117 AASNTMHTAK
+117 SASKTTHTAK
-127 IASANATS
+127 RGSANANS
-135 TKATTLTASATSC
+135 TKATTLAASATPC
-148 ALAPDFAAPSSPA
+148 ALAPDVAAPSSPL
-161 FPYASDNY
+161 PYASENY

-179 SYQGAKAHDAY
+179 SYQGAKSHDAY

-218 TQSVDSTVPH
+218 AKCVDSTVPH
-228 TQSVDTSAPHAQSA
+228 TQSVDTSAPHT
-242 AASAMHA
+242 
-249 QSVDT
+249 QSVD
-254 LASHPQSMVMPPQD
+254 ASASYPKSMAMPPQD
-268 EKVATASED
+268 EKVATGSED
-277 GAASS
+277 GAASN
-282 DLSASSKDNAS
+282 DLSASSEVNAS
-293 GTLDERATWVDAT
+293 GAGDERAPWDDAT
-306 GYGDSVCVATVQH
+306 GHGDSVCVATVQH
-319 EQEIDDSV
+319 EQKIDDSDFV
-327 FLSQDSFDGVLV
+327 AQDSFDGVVV
-339 SEASAIGTHA
+339 SEASAVGTHT
-349 PSANAASSQSLSDNA
+349 PSANAASSQSVADNA
-364 QNSGSA
+364 HNSGSS
-370 LSSTTAQDSATSEN
+370 LSTSSLQESAASED
-384 EELDF
+384 EDLDF

-402 SDNDEHYTSLKG
+402 SDNDEHYASLKG

-425 LEIQGGYGR
+425 LETQGGYGR

-513 VDPKERREPT
+513 VDPKERREST

-535 RGADEKEYYSGLR
+535 RGAEEKEYYSGER

-596 KDLVSF
+596 RDLVSF

-654 RNKNLTLVDEDS
+654 RNKNLTLVDEDT

-679 GSVEAGMGTLVPFA
+679 GSVEAGMGTVVPFA

-776 KAKSMKRTLHTRN
+776 KAKSMKRTLHSRN
-789 QCFMSMAATL
+789 
-799 NLSAQPLF
+799 
-807 LT
+807 

>member
-29 KSTQNTVPNMSMD
+29 RSTQNTVPNMSMD

-60 SVSSTTSEPSKL
+60 SASSTPHVPSKL
-72 AANVPVATTA
+72 VATALVSANVPVSTTA
-82 PVSAHVPVAT
+82 PVSANVPASAST
-92 TAPVLAS
+92 PVLAS
-99 VTVSHAAVASRA
+99 ATVSSAVASST

-117 AASNTMHTAK
+117 SASKTTHTAK
-127 IASANATS
+127 RGSANANS
-135 TKATTLTASATSC
+135 TKATTLAASAPPC
-148 ALAPDFAAPSSPA
+148 ALAPDVAAPSSPA
-161 FPYASDNY
+161 HPYASDNY

-174 AMDKD
+174 AMDND
-179 SYQGAKAHDAY
+179 SYKGAKSHDAY

-218 TQSVDSTVPH
+218 AKCVDSTVPH
-228 TQSVDTSAPHAQSA
+228 TQSVDTSAPHT
-242 AASAMHA
+242 
-249 QSVDT
+249 QSVD
-254 LASHPQSMVMPPQD
+254 ASASYPKSMVMHSQD
-268 EKVATASED
+268 KKVATDSED
-277 GAASS
+277 GAASNDLSSSS
-282 DLSASSKDNAS
+282 DLSASSEVNAS
-293 GTLDERATWVDAT
+293 GAGDERAPWDDAT
-306 GYGDSVCVATVQH
+306 GHGDSVCVATVQH

-327 FLSQDSFDGVLV
+327 FVAQDSFDGVVV

-370 LSSTTAQDSATSEN
+370 LSSSSAQDGAASED

-402 SDNDEHYTSLKG
+402 SDNDEHYASLKG

-425 LEIQGGYGR
+425 LETQGGYGR

-535 RGADEKEYYSGLR
+535 RGAEEKEYYSGER

-596 KDLVSF
+596 RDLVSF

-654 RNKNLTLVDEDS
+654 RNKNLTLVDEDT

-679 GSVEAGMGTLVPFA
+679 GSVEAGMGTVVPFA

-776 KAKSMKRTLHTRN
+776 KAKSMKRTLHSRN
-789 QCFMSMAATL
+789 
-799 NLSAQPLF
+799 
-807 LT
+807 

>member
-60 SVSSTTSEPSKL
+60 SVSSATPEPSKL
-72 AANVPVATTA
+72 SAN
-82 PVSAHVPVAT
+82 VPVAT

-210 RVDTTAPH
+210 RVDT
-218 TQSVDSTVPH
+218 
-228 TQSVDTSAPHAQSA
+228 SATNAQSA

-282 DLSASSKDNAS
+282 DLSESSKDNAS
-293 GTLDERATWVDAT
+293 CTLDERSTWVDAT

-370 LSSTTAQDSATSEN
+370 LSSTSAQDSTASEN

-402 SDNDEHYTSLKG
+402 SDNDEHYASLKG

-468 EEDDDGPKY
+468 EEEDDGPKY

-500 KRLSVLENTAQWH
+500 KRLSALENTAQWH

-654 RNKNLTLVDEDS
+654 RNKNLTLVDEDT

-679 GSVEAGMGTLVPFA
+679 GSVEAGMGTVVPFA

>member
-29 KSTQNTVPNMSMD
+29 RSAQNTVPNMSMD

-60 SVSSTTSEPSKL
+60 SASSTTSEPSKL
-72 AANVPVATTA
+72 VANVPVSTNVTVSTT
-82 PVSAHVPVAT
+82 P
-92 TAPVLAS
+92 PVLAS
-99 VTVSHAAVASRA
+99 ATVSSAVASST
-111 TSKVKS
+111 TSKIKS
-117 AASNTMHTAK
+117 SASKTTHTAK
-127 IASANATS
+127 RGSANATS
-135 TKATTLTASATSC
+135 TKATALEASATPC
-148 ALAPDFAAPSSPA
+148 ALAPDVAAPSSPA
-161 FPYASDNY
+161 RPYASENY

-179 SYQGAKAHDAY
+179 SYQGAKSHDAY

-218 TQSVDSTVPH
+218 AQSVDTSVPH
-228 TQSVDTSAPHAQSA
+228 TQSVDTSVPHAQSA
-242 AASAMHA
+242 DASA
-249 QSVDT
+249 SY
-254 LASHPQSMVMPPQD
+254 PKSMVMPPQD
-268 EKVATASED
+268 EKVATGSED
-277 GAASS
+277 GAASNDLSSSS
-282 DLSASSKDNAS
+282 DLSASSEVNAS
-293 GTLDERATWVDAT
+293 GAGDERAPWDDAT
-306 GYGDSVCVATVQH
+306 GHGDSVCVATVQH
-319 EQEIDDSV
+319 EHEHEQEIDDSDFV
-327 FLSQDSFDGVLV
+327 AQDSFDGVVV

-370 LSSTTAQDSATSEN
+370 LSSSSAQDGAASED

-402 SDNDEHYTSLKG
+402 SDNDEHYASLKG

-425 LEIQGGYGR
+425 LETQGGYGR

-459 LRKFIKNRN
+459 LRKFIKNKN

-535 RGADEKEYYSGLR
+535 RGAEEKEYYSGER

-559 RATRVHVSRI
+559 GATRVHVSRI

-596 KDLVSF
+596 RDLVSF

-640 YIEQTERDSNRLLK
+640 YIEQNERDSNRLLK
-654 RNKNLTLVDEDS
+654 RNKNLTLVDEDT

-679 GSVEAGMGTLVPFA
+679 GSVEAGMGTVVPFA

-776 KAKSMKRTLHTRN
+776 KAKSMKRTLHSRN
-789 QCFMSMAATL
+789 QCSMSMSTTL
-799 NLSAQPLF
+799 NLSAQPL
-807 LT
+807 LLP

>member
-53 HPKGSST
+53 HPKGTST
-60 SVSSTTSEPSKL
+60 SALSTTPVPSKLAATASVSANVPVSATAPVSASATVSSAAVVSSTTS
-72 AANVPVATTA
+72 
-82 PVSAHVPVAT
+82 
-92 TAPVLAS
+92 
-99 VTVSHAAVASRA
+99 
-111 TSKVKS
+111 KVKS
-117 AASNTMHTAK
+117 SASKTTHTAK

-135 TKATTLTASATSC
+135 TKATTLAASATPC
-148 ALAPDFAAPSSPA
+148 ALAPDVAAPSSPA
-161 FPYASDNY
+161 RPYASENY

-218 TQSVDSTVPH
+218 
-228 TQSVDTSAPHAQSA
+228 AQSA
-242 AASAMHA
+242 DAS
-249 QSVDT
+249 
-254 LASHPQSMVMPPQD
+254 ASHPKSMVMHPQD
-268 EKVATASED
+268 KKVATGSDD
-277 GAASS
+277 GAASN
-282 DLSASSKDNAS
+282 DLSASSEVNAS
-293 GTLDERATWVDAT
+293 GAGDERAPWDDAT
-306 GYGDSVCVATVQH
+306 GHGDSVCVATVHHEQ

-327 FLSQDSFDGVLV
+327 FVAQDSFDGVVV
-339 SEASAIGTHA
+339 SEASAVGTHT

-364 QNSGSA
+364 QNSGST
-370 LSSTTAQDSATSEN
+370 LSSSSAQNSAASGD

-402 SDNDEHYTSLKG
+402 SDNDEHYASLKG

-425 LEIQGGYGR
+425 LETQGGYGR
-434 ALRATDSTAGFSDEV
+434 ALRATDSTEGFSDEV

-513 VDPKERREPT
+513 VDPKERREST

-535 RGADEKEYYSGLR
+535 RGAEEKEYYSGER

-596 KDLVSF
+596 RDLVSF
-602 VQTSSELED
+602 IQTSSELED

-654 RNKNLTLVDEDS
+654 RNKNLTLVDEDT

-679 GSVEAGMGTLVPFA
+679 GSVEAGMGTVVPFA

-776 KAKSMKRTLHTRN
+776 KAKSMKRTLHSRN
-789 QCFMSMAATL
+789 
-799 NLSAQPLF
+799 
-807 LT
+807 

>member
-16 VSMSDLGKVSSRP
+16 VSMSDLGKVSSCP

-60 SVSSTTSEPSKL
+60 SVSSTTPEPSKL
-72 AANVPVATTA
+72 AATATVSANVPL
-82 PVSAHVPVAT
+82 SAST
-92 TAPVLAS
+92 PVLATA
-99 VTVSHAAVASRA
+99 TVSSAVASST

-117 AASNTMHTAK
+117 SVSKTVHTAK
-127 IASANATS
+127 SASANATS
-135 TKATTLTASATSC
+135 TKATVLEASATPC
-148 ALAPDFAAPSSPA
+148 TLAPDVAAPSSPL
-161 FPYASDNY
+161 PYASENY

-179 SYQGAKAHDAY
+179 SYQGAKSHDAY

-218 TQSVDSTVPH
+218 AQSVDSTVPH
-228 TQSVDTSAPHAQSA
+228 TQSVDTSVPHAQSA
-242 AASAMHA
+242 DAS
-249 QSVDT
+249 
-254 LASHPQSMVMPPQD
+254 ASHPKSMVMPPQD
-268 EKVATASED
+268 KKVATDSED
-277 GAASS
+277 GAASN
-282 DLSASSKDNAS
+282 DLSASSEVNAS
-293 GTLDERATWVDAT
+293 GAGDERAPWDDAT
-306 GYGDSVCVATVQH
+306 GHGDSVCVAIVQH
-319 EQEIDDSV
+319 EQEIDDSDFV
-327 FLSQDSFDGVLV
+327 AQDSFDGVVV
-339 SEASAIGTHA
+339 SEASAIGSHA

-364 QNSGSA
+364 QNSGST
-370 LSSTTAQDSATSEN
+370 LSSSSAQDSAASED
-384 EELDF
+384 EDLDF

-402 SDNDEHYTSLKG
+402 SDNDEHYASLKG

-513 VDPKERREPT
+513 VDPKERREST

-535 RGADEKEYYSGLR
+535 RGAEEKEYYSGLR

-640 YIEQTERDSNRLLK
+640 YIEQNERDSNRLLK
-654 RNKNLTLVDEDS
+654 RNKNLTLVDEDT

-679 GSVEAGMGTLVPFA
+679 GSVEAGMGTVVPFA

-776 KAKSMKRTLHTRN
+776 KAKSMKRTLHSRN
-789 QCFMSMAATL
+789 QCSMNMSATL
-799 NLSAQPLF
+799 NPSVQPQLV
-807 LT
+807 LHEHGSNS

>member
-29 KSTQNTVPNMSMD
+29 RSTQNTVPNMSMD

-60 SVSSTTSEPSKL
+60 FASSTTSEPSKL
-72 AANVPVATTA
+72 AANVPVSTNVTVSTT
-82 PVSAHVPVAT
+82 P
-92 TAPVLAS
+92 PVLAS
-99 VTVSHAAVASRA
+99 ATVSSAVASST
-111 TSKVKS
+111 TSKIKS
-117 AASNTMHTAK
+117 SASKTTHTAK
-127 IASANATS
+127 RGSANANS
-135 TKATTLTASATSC
+135 TKDTALS
-148 ALAPDFAAPSSPA
+148 ALATPCASSPAVAAPSSPL
-161 FPYASDNY
+161 PYASDNY

-179 SYQGAKAHDAY
+179 SYQGAKSHDAY

-210 RVDTTAPH
+210 RVDTTA
-218 TQSVDSTVPH
+218 T
-228 TQSVDTSAPHAQSA
+228 HAQSA
-242 AASAMHA
+242 EASVSHA
-249 QSVDT
+249 QSAD
-254 LASHPQSMVMPPQD
+254 ASASYPKSMVMPPQD
-268 EKVATASED
+268 KKIATASED

-282 DLSASSKDNAS
+282 DLSASGEVNAS
-293 GTLDERATWVDAT
+293 GAGDERAPWDDAT
-306 GYGDSVCVATVQH
+306 GHGDSVCVATVQYEHEH
-319 EQEIDDSV
+319 EQKIDDSV
-327 FLSQDSFDGVLV
+327 FVAQDSFDGVVV
-339 SEASAIGTHA
+339 SEASAVGTHT

-364 QNSGSA
+364 QNSGST
-370 LSSTTAQDSATSEN
+370 LSSSSAQDSAASED

-402 SDNDEHYTSLKG
+402 SDNDEHYASLKG
-414 KDLSSGKGMPL
+414 KDLSSGRGMPL
-425 LEIQGGYGR
+425 LETQGGYGR

-535 RGADEKEYYSGLR
+535 RGAEEKEYYSGER

-596 KDLVSF
+596 RDLVSF

-640 YIEQTERDSNRLLK
+640 YIEQNERDSNRLLK
-654 RNKNLTLVDEDS
+654 RNKNLTLVDEDT

-679 GSVEAGMGTLVPFA
+679 GSVEAGMGTVVPFA

-776 KAKSMKRTLHTRN
+776 KAKSMKRTLHSRN
-789 QCFMSMAATL
+789 
-799 NLSAQPLF
+799 
-807 LT
+807 

>member
-16 VSMSDLGKVSSRP
+16 VSMSDLGKVLSRP

-60 SVSSTTSEPSKL
+60 FASSTTSEPSKL
-72 AANVPVATTA
+72 AANVPV
-82 PVSAHVPVAT
+82 SANVPASAST
-92 TAPVLAS
+92 PVLAS
-99 VTVSHAAVASRA
+99 ATVSSAVASST

-117 AASNTMHTAK
+117 SASKTTHTAK
-127 IASANATS
+127 RGSANANS
-135 TKATTLTASATSC
+135 TKATTLAASAPPC
-148 ALAPDFAAPSSPA
+148 ALAPDVAAPSSPA
-161 FPYASDNY
+161 HPYASDNY

-174 AMDKD
+174 AMDND
-179 SYQGAKAHDAY
+179 SYQGAKSHDAY

-210 RVDTTAPH
+210 RVDTTDPH
-218 TQSVDSTVPH
+218 AQSVDSTVPH
-228 TQSVDTSAPHAQSA
+228 TQSVD
-242 AASAMHA
+242 ASA
-249 QSVDT
+249 SY
-254 LASHPQSMVMPPQD
+254 PKSMVMPPQD
-268 EKVATASED
+268 EKVATGSED
-277 GAASS
+277 GAASNDLSSSS
-282 DLSASSKDNAS
+282 DLSASSEVNAS
-293 GTLDERATWVDAT
+293 GAGDERAPWDDAT
-306 GYGDSVCVATVQH
+306 GHGDSVCVATVQH

-327 FLSQDSFDGVLV
+327 FVAQDSFDGVVV
-339 SEASAIGTHA
+339 SEASAVGTHT
-349 PSANAASSQSLSDNA
+349 PSANAASSQSVADNA

-370 LSSTTAQDSATSEN
+370 LSSSSAQDSAASED
-384 EELDF
+384 EDLDF
-389 DGILEAYEALQSE
+389 AGILEAYEALQSE
-402 SDNDEHYTSLKG
+402 SDNDEHYASLKG

-425 LEIQGGYGR
+425 LETQGGYGR

-535 RGADEKEYYSGLR
+535 RGAEEKEYYSGER

-596 KDLVSF
+596 RDLVSF

-640 YIEQTERDSNRLLK
+640 YIEQNERDSNRLLK
-654 RNKNLTLVDEDS
+654 RNKNLTLVDEDT

-679 GSVEAGMGTLVPFA
+679 GSVEAGMGTVVPFA

-776 KAKSMKRTLHTRN
+776 KAKSMKRTLHSRN
-789 QCFMSMAATL
+789 QCSMNMGAV
-799 NLSAQPLF
+799 SAP
-807 LT
+807 

>member
-53 HPKGSST
+53 PPKGSST
-60 SVSSTTSEPSKL
+60 SASSTTTVPSKL
-72 AANVPVATTA
+72 AATA
-82 PVSAHVPVAT
+82 PVSANVPVAA
-92 TAPVLAS
+92 TANVLAS
-99 VTVSHAAVASRA
+99 ATVSSAVASST
-111 TSKVKS
+111 TSKIKS
-117 AASNTMHTAK
+117 SASKTTHTAK
-127 IASANATS
+127 RGSANANS
-135 TKATTLTASATSC
+135 TKATTLAASAPSC
-148 ALAPDFAAPSSPA
+148 ALAPDVAAPSSPA
-161 FPYASDNY
+161 HPYASDNY

-179 SYQGAKAHDAY
+179 SYQGAKSHDAY

-210 RVDTTAPH
+210 RVDTTDPH
-218 TQSVDSTVPH
+218 AQSVDSTVPH
-228 TQSVDTSAPHAQSA
+228 TQSVDTSAPHT
-242 AASAMHA
+242 
-249 QSVDT
+249 QSVD
-254 LASHPQSMVMPPQD
+254 ASASYPKSMVMPPQD
-268 EKVATASED
+268 KKVATDSED

-282 DLSASSKDNAS
+282 DLSASSEVNAS
-293 GTLDERATWVDAT
+293 GAGDERAPWDDAT
-306 GYGDSVCVATVQH
+306 GHGDSVCVATVQH
-319 EQEIDDSV
+319 EHEHEQKIDDSV
-327 FLSQDSFDGVLV
+327 FVAQDSFDGVLV
-339 SEASAIGTHA
+339 SEASAVGTHT

-364 QNSGSA
+364 QNSGST
-370 LSSTTAQDSATSEN
+370 LSSSSAQESAASED

-402 SDNDEHYTSLKG
+402 SDNDEHYASLKG

-425 LEIQGGYGR
+425 LETQGGYGR

-535 RGADEKEYYSGLR
+535 RGAEEKEYYSGER

-596 KDLVSF
+596 RDLVSF

-654 RNKNLTLVDEDS
+654 RNKNLTLVDEDT

-679 GSVEAGMGTLVPFA
+679 GSVEAGMGTVVPFA

-776 KAKSMKRTLHTRN
+776 KAKSMKRTLHSRN
-789 QCFMSMAATL
+789 
-799 NLSAQPLF
+799 
-807 LT
+807 

>member
-60 SVSSTTSEPSKL
+60 FASSTTSEPSKL
-72 AANVPVATTA
+72 AATATVSANVPVSATA
-82 PVSAHVPVAT
+82 PVSAST
-92 TAPVLAS
+92 
-99 VTVSHAAVASRA
+99 TVSSAAVVSST

-117 AASNTMHTAK
+117 SASKTTHTAK

-135 TKATTLTASATSC
+135 TNDN
-148 ALAPDFAAPSSPA
+148 ALATPCASSPVRS
-161 FPYASDNY
+161 YASDNY

-190 TQVWQEYDAVL
+190 TQVWQEYDAIL

-218 TQSVDSTVPH
+218 AKSVDSTVPH

-242 AASAMHA
+242 DAS
-249 QSVDT
+249 
-254 LASHPQSMVMPPQD
+254 ASHPKSMVIPPQD
-268 EKVATASED
+268 KKVATDSED
-277 GAASS
+277 GAASN
-282 DLSASSKDNAS
+282 DLSASSEVNAS
-293 GTLDERATWVDAT
+293 GAGDERAPWDDAT
-306 GYGDSVCVATVQH
+306 GHGDSVCVATVQH
-319 EQEIDDSV
+319 EQKIDDSV
-327 FLSQDSFDGVLV
+327 FVAQDSFDGVVV
-339 SEASAIGTHA
+339 SEASAVGTHT

-364 QNSGSA
+364 QNSGST
-370 LSSTTAQDSATSEN
+370 LSSSSAQNSAASED

-402 SDNDEHYTSLKG
+402 SDNDEHYASLKG

-425 LEIQGGYGR
+425 LETQGGYGR

-513 VDPKERREPT
+513 VDPKERREST

-535 RGADEKEYYSGLR
+535 RGAEEKEYYSGER

-596 KDLVSF
+596 RDLVSF

-654 RNKNLTLVDEDS
+654 RNKNLTLVDEDT

-679 GSVEAGMGTLVPFA
+679 GSVEAGMGTVVPFA

-776 KAKSMKRTLHTRN
+776 KAKSMKRTLHSRN
-789 QCFMSMAATL
+789 QCSMNMGAV
-799 NLSAQPLF
+799 SAP
-807 LT
+807 

>member
-16 VSMSDLGKVSSRP
+16 VSMSDLGKVSPRP

-42 QRIDEYMATSK
+42 QRIDEYMATCK

-60 SVSSTTSEPSKL
+60 SASSPTPVPSKL
-72 AANVPVATTA
+72 AATATVSPNF
-82 PVSAHVPVAT
+82 PVSA

-99 VTVSHAAVASRA
+99 ATVSSAAVASSTTR
-111 TSKVKS
+111 KVKS
-117 AASNTMHTAK
+117 SASKTTHTAK
-127 IASANATS
+127 RCSSNAAS
-135 TKATTLTASATSC
+135 TKATTLAASVTPC
-148 ALAPDFAAPSSPA
+148 ALAPDVAAPSSPA
-161 FPYASDNY
+161 HPYASDNY

-179 SYQGAKAHDAY
+179 SYQGAKSHDAY

-218 TQSVDSTVPH
+218 AQSVDSTVPH
-228 TQSVDTSAPHAQSA
+228 TQSVDTSAPHT
-242 AASAMHA
+242 
-249 QSVDT
+249 QSVD
-254 LASHPQSMVMPPQD
+254 ASASYPKSMVMHPQD
-268 EKVATASED
+268 KKVATDSED
-277 GAASS
+277 GAASNDLS
-282 DLSASSKDNAS
+282 ASRDLSASSEVNAS
-293 GTLDERATWVDAT
+293 GAGDDRAPWDDAT
-306 GYGDSVCVATVQH
+306 GHGDSVCVATVQH
-319 EQEIDDSV
+319 EHEHEQEIDDSV
-327 FLSQDSFDGVLV
+327 FVAQDSFDGVVV

-364 QNSGSA
+364 QNSGST
-370 LSSTTAQDSATSEN
+370 LSSSSAQDSAASED

-402 SDNDEHYTSLKG
+402 SDNDEHYASLKG

-425 LEIQGGYGR
+425 LETQGGYGR

-535 RGADEKEYYSGLR
+535 RGAEEKEYYSGER

-596 KDLVSF
+596 RDLVSF

-640 YIEQTERDSNRLLK
+640 YIEQNERDSNRLLK
-654 RNKNLTLVDEDS
+654 RNKNLTLVDEDT

-679 GSVEAGMGTLVPFA
+679 GSVEAGMGTVVPFA

-776 KAKSMKRTLHTRN
+776 KAKSMKRTLHSRN
-789 QCFMSMAATL
+789 QA
-799 NLSAQPLF
+799 P
-807 LT
+807 

>member
-29 KSTQNTVPNMSMD
+29 KSTQNTVPKMSMD

-60 SVSSTTSEPSKL
+60 SVSSTTPEPSKL

-82 PVSAHVPVAT
+82 PV
-92 TAPVLAS
+92 LAS
-99 VTVSHAAVASRA
+99 ATVSHAAVASRA

-148 ALAPDFAAPSSPA
+148 VLAPDFAAPSSPA

-210 RVDTTAPH
+210 RVDT
-218 TQSVDSTVPH
+218 
-228 TQSVDTSAPHAQSA
+228 SAPHAQSVGTSATNAQSA

-282 DLSASSKDNAS
+282 DLSESSKDNAS
-293 GTLDERATWVDAT
+293 GTLDERAPWDDAT
-306 GYGDSVCVATVQH
+306 GYGDSVCIATVQH

-349 PSANAASSQSLSDNA
+349 PSAHAASSQSLSDNA

-370 LSSTTAQDSATSEN
+370 LSSTSAQDSAASEN

-402 SDNDEHYTSLKG
+402 GDNEEHYASLKG

-640 YIEQTERDSNRLLK
+640 YIEQTQRDSNRLLK
-654 RNKNLTLVDEDS
+654 RNKNLTLVDEDT

-679 GSVEAGMGTLVPFA
+679 GSVEAGMGTVVPFA

-713 NYLKQVE
+713 NYLKQVD

-789 QCFMSMAATL
+789 QCFMSMAAIG
-799 NLSAQPLF
+799 AP
-807 LT
+807 

>member
-60 SVSSTTSEPSKL
+60 FASSTTSEPSKL
-72 AANVPVATTA
+72 AANVPVSANVPASATA
-82 PVSAHVPVAT
+82 PVSANVPASAST
-92 TAPVLAS
+92 PVLAS
-99 VTVSHAAVASRA
+99 ATVSSAAVASSTNR
-111 TSKVKS
+111 KVKS
-117 AASNTMHTAK
+117 SASKTTHTAK
-127 IASANATS
+127 RGSANATS
-135 TKATTLTASATSC
+135 TKATALEASATPC
-148 ALAPDFAAPSSPA
+148 ALAPDVAAPSSPA
-161 FPYASDNY
+161 RPYASENY

-179 SYQGAKAHDAY
+179 SYQGAKSHDAY

-218 TQSVDSTVPH
+218 TQSVDTSVPH
-228 TQSVDTSAPHAQSA
+228 TQSVD
-242 AASAMHA
+242 ASA
-249 QSVDT
+249 SY
-254 LASHPQSMVMPPQD
+254 PKSMVMPPQD
-268 EKVATASED
+268 EKVATGSED
-277 GAASS
+277 GAASNDLSSSS
-282 DLSASSKDNAS
+282 DLSASSEVNAS
-293 GTLDERATWVDAT
+293 GAGDERAPWDDAT
-306 GYGDSVCVATVQH
+306 GHGDSVCVATVQH

-327 FLSQDSFDGVLV
+327 FVAQDSFDGVVV
-339 SEASAIGTHA
+339 SEASAVGTHT

-364 QNSGSA
+364 QNSGST
-370 LSSTTAQDSATSEN
+370 LSSSYAQDSAASED
-384 EELDF
+384 EDLDF

-402 SDNDEHYTSLKG
+402 SDNDEHYASLKG

-425 LEIQGGYGR
+425 LETQGGYGR

-459 LRKFIKNRN
+459 LRKFIKNKN

-513 VDPKERREPT
+513 VDPKERREST

-535 RGADEKEYYSGLR
+535 RGAEEKEYYSGER

-559 RATRVHVSRI
+559 GATRVHVSRI

-581 TQDGERFKLSVFYNK
+581 TQDGDRFKLSVFYNK
-596 KDLVSF
+596 RDLVSF

-640 YIEQTERDSNRLLK
+640 YIEQNERDSNRLLK
-654 RNKNLTLVDEDS
+654 RNKNLTLVDEDT

-679 GSVEAGMGTLVPFA
+679 GSVEAGMGTVVPFA

-776 KAKSMKRTLHTRN
+776 KAKSMKRTLHSRN
-789 QCFMSMAATL
+789 QCSMNMGAV
-799 NLSAQPLF
+799 SAPNAIRNH
-807 LT
+807 

>member
-29 KSTQNTVPNMSMD
+29 RSTQNTVPNMSMD

-60 SVSSTTSEPSKL
+60 SASSTTSEPSKL
-72 AANVPVATTA
+72 VANVPV
-82 PVSAHVPVAT
+82 SANVPASAST
-92 TAPVLAS
+92 PVLAS
-99 VTVSHAAVASRA
+99 ATVSSAVASST

-117 AASNTMHTAK
+117 SASKTTHTAK
-127 IASANATS
+127 RGSANATS
-135 TKATTLTASATSC
+135 TKATALEASATPC
-148 ALAPDFAAPSSPA
+148 ALAPDVAAPSSPA
-161 FPYASDNY
+161 RPYASENY

-179 SYQGAKAHDAY
+179 SYQGAKSHDAY

-210 RVDTTAPH
+210 RVDTTDPH
-218 TQSVDSTVPH
+218 AQSVDSTVPH
-228 TQSVDTSAPHAQSA
+228 TQSVD
-242 AASAMHA
+242 ASA
-249 QSVDT
+249 SY
-254 LASHPQSMVMPPQD
+254 PKSMVMPPQD
-268 EKVATASED
+268 EKVATGSED
-277 GAASS
+277 GAASNDLSSSS
-282 DLSASSKDNAS
+282 DLSASSEVNAS
-293 GTLDERATWVDAT
+293 GAGDERAPWDDAT
-306 GYGDSVCVATVQH
+306 GHGDSVCVATVQH

-327 FLSQDSFDGVLV
+327 FVAQDSFDGVVV
-339 SEASAIGTHA
+339 SEASAVGTHT
-349 PSANAASSQSLSDNA
+349 PSANAASSQSVADNA

-370 LSSTTAQDSATSEN
+370 LSSSSAQDSAASED
-384 EELDF
+384 EDLDF

-402 SDNDEHYTSLKG
+402 SDNDEHYASLKG

-425 LEIQGGYGR
+425 LETQGGYGR

-535 RGADEKEYYSGLR
+535 RGAEEKEYYSGER

-596 KDLVSF
+596 RDLVSF

-640 YIEQTERDSNRLLK
+640 YIEQNERDSNRLLK
-654 RNKNLTLVDEDS
+654 RNKNLTLVDEDT

-679 GSVEAGMGTLVPFA
+679 GSVEAGMGTVVPFA

-776 KAKSMKRTLHTRN
+776 KAKSMKRTLHSRN
-789 QCFMSMAATL
+789 QCSMNMGAV
-799 NLSAQPLF
+799 SAPNAICNH
-807 LT
+807 

>member
-53 HPKGSST
+53 PPKGSST
-60 SVSSTTSEPSKL
+60 SASSTTPVPSKL
-72 AANVPVATTA
+72 VANVPVSANVTVSTT
-82 PVSAHVPVAT
+82 P
-92 TAPVLAS
+92 PVLAS
-99 VTVSHAAVASRA
+99 ATVSSAVASST

-117 AASNTMHTAK
+117 SASKTTHTAK
-127 IASANATS
+127 RGSANANS
-135 TKATTLTASATSC
+135 TRATTLAASAPPC
-148 ALAPDFAAPSSPA
+148 ALAPDVAAPSSPA
-161 FPYASDNY
+161 HPYASDNY

-179 SYQGAKAHDAY
+179 SYQGAKSHDAY

-210 RVDTTAPH
+210 RVDTTDPH
-218 TQSVDSTVPH
+218 AQSVDTSVPH
-228 TQSVDTSAPHAQSA
+228 TQSVD
-242 AASAMHA
+242 ASA
-249 QSVDT
+249 SY
-254 LASHPQSMVMPPQD
+254 PKSMVMPPQD
-268 EKVATASED
+268 EKVATGSED
-277 GAASS
+277 GAESS
-282 DLSASSKDNAS
+282 DLSASSEVNAS
-293 GTLDERATWVDAT
+293 GAGDERAPWDDAT
-306 GYGDSVCVATVQH
+306 GHGDSVCVATVHHEQ
-319 EQEIDDSV
+319 EQEIDDPV
-327 FLSQDSFDGVLV
+327 FVAQDSFDGVLV

-370 LSSTTAQDSATSEN
+370 LSSSSAQDSAASED
-384 EELDF
+384 EDLDF

-402 SDNDEHYTSLKG
+402 SDNDEHYASLKG

-425 LEIQGGYGR
+425 LETQGGYGR

-468 EEDDDGPKY
+468 EEDDDDGPKY

-513 VDPKERREPT
+513 VDPKERREST

-535 RGADEKEYYSGLR
+535 RGAEEKEYYSGER

-596 KDLVSF
+596 RDLVSF

-640 YIEQTERDSNRLLK
+640 YIEQNERDSNRLLK
-654 RNKNLTLVDEDS
+654 RNKNLTLVDEDT

-679 GSVEAGMGTLVPFA
+679 GSVEAGMGTVVPFA

-776 KAKSMKRTLHTRN
+776 KAKSMKRTLHSRN
-789 QCFMSMAATL
+789 
-799 NLSAQPLF
+799 
-807 LT
+807 

>member
-60 SVSSTTSEPSKL
+60 SVSSATPEPSKL
-72 AANVPVATTA
+72 SANVPVAI
-82 PVSAHVPVAT
+82 
-92 TAPVLAS
+92 TAPVLAN
-99 VTVSHAAVASRA
+99 VPVSHAAVASRA

-218 TQSVDSTVPH
+218 
-228 TQSVDTSAPHAQSA
+228 
-242 AASAMHA
+242 A

-282 DLSASSKDNAS
+282 DLSESSKDNAS
-293 GTLDERATWVDAT
+293 GTLDERAPWDDAT

-370 LSSTTAQDSATSEN
+370 LSSTSAQDSAASEN

-402 SDNDEHYTSLKG
+402 SDNDEHYASLKG
-414 KDLSSGKGMPL
+414 KDFSSGKGMPL

-500 KRLSVLENTAQWH
+500 KRLSALENTAQWH

-654 RNKNLTLVDEDS
+654 RNKNLALVDEDT

-789 QCFMSMAATL
+789 QCSMSMAAIG
-799 NLSAQPLF
+799 AP
-807 LT
+807 